1 MTLNRVRSWL
11 SKDPK
16 RVVIDSMII
25 DRIAETAGL
34 VQRIQRA
41 SANGSLTIVETHLL
55 RDRLSRTP
63 AAARRTLLLRV
74 YDALPMVAVPTSG
87 FVLDVSR
94 FDDAEFGDESVDLEG
109 LATAGRGRMQDA
121 LLASSASG
129 KADIIVTEDGDLRKK
144 VEAKKLLCKV
154 WSFAD
159 FRRFVEKQT

>member
-1 MTLNRVRSWL
+1 MTLDRVRSWL
-11 SKDPK
+11 PKDPK

-25 DRIAETAGL
+25 SRIAETAGL

-55 RDRLSRTP
+55 RDQLSQTP
-63 AAARRTLLLRV
+63 DAARRTLLLRV

-94 FDDAEFGDESVDLEG
+94 LDDGEFGDESVDLEG
-109 LATAGRGRMQDA
+109 LATGGRGRMQDA
-121 LLASSASG
+121 LLASTASG
-129 KADIIVTEDGDLRKK
+129 KADVIVTEDGDLRKT
-144 VEAKKLLCKV
+144 VNAKKLQCKV

-159 FRRFVEKQT
+159 FSRFVEKQT